1 MPISATRLRI
11 QKTMKS
17 HQLKHDGVGSRNQGL
32 IGCLSRDVASCA
44 LLQVECLEMVARVR
58 VFPNKMKQMDRV
70 YEQYCELS
78 RHWPQNWKQGE
89 AKDKASQGSYIA
101 SPKDQ

>member
-1 MPISATRLRI
+1 
-11 QKTMKS
+11 
-17 HQLKHDGVGSRNQGL
+17 
-32 IGCLSRDVASCA
+32 
-44 LLQVECLEMVARVR
+44 MVARVR
-58 VFPNKMKQMDRV
+58 VFPNKKKRMDRV

-89 AKDKASQGSYIA
+89 AKDKASQGCYIA